1 MKINCA
7 LKGVHYQ
14 FNSIKEVLAK
24 PSEVESG
31 DILAGIAAIPS
42 LERMAVKIVLSKL
55 TFKGYLW
62 KTSHTI

>member
-1 MKINCA
+1 MKLNCA

-24 PSEVESG
+24 ASEVKSG

-55 TFKGYLW
+55 IFKGYLW
-62 KTSHTI
+62 ETSHTM